1 MARPQSKGN
10 QAAEKDIIDFE
21 PLAKA
26 ILKDATVGICAN
38 PNGIVVAD
46 ITLTSRQLL
55 FLGGTMFEEAKHGE
69 TLLCTHRFSPC
80 LVGDDLRLRK
90 RASNQHLVSKRN
102 IQVLKKKL
110 DPICEF
116 ATQLCCSR
124 SAADTVLC
132 SLAKETKVLRIIS

>member
-1 MARPQSKGN
+1 
-10 QAAEKDIIDFE
+10 
-21 PLAKA
+21 
-26 ILKDATVGICAN
+26 
-38 PNGIVVAD
+38 
-46 ITLTSRQLL
+46 
-55 FLGGTMFEEAKHGE
+55 MFEEAKHGE

-90 RASNQHLVSKRN
+90 RTSIEKANQHLVSKRN

-124 SAADTVLC
+124 SAADTVWC
-132 SLAKETKVLRIIS
+132 SLAKETKVLRIVS